1 MSSAPKTRPKLRLT
15 EYPAT
20 NNALIQRKANMQRRF
35 TLRQLEYLVAVGR
48 FGSISL
54 AAHHLSVSPPSIS
67 NAIAQLEAEFGLP
80 AFVRKHAQ
88 GMTLTQAGRALMAQA
103 VQVLEAA
110 RALSNLADQHNGTV
124 RGDLN
129 VGCLLTFAQ
138 IIVPRLR
145 RAFTTAFPEVTF
157 RQFQYHQAGLIE
169 ALRDATIDIAI
180 TYDLMIPAD
189 MEFTPLATLPPFAML
204 PAAHPLAT
212 RSSLSLAE
220 LAPSPMI
227 FLDLPISGAYFMS
240 LFDQAGVTPRIVER
254 SHDMAVVRSL
264 VGNDFGYSVANA
276 RPFAPTAPDGKE
288 LAFVPLTGGLKPVRM
303 GILSTAGGKS
313 SLTVKTFV
321 SLCEKMIDPTMQAQ
335 ISVQAKE

>member
-1 MSSAPKTRPKLRLT
+1 
-15 EYPAT
+15 
-20 NNALIQRKANMQRRF
+20 MQTRF

-48 FGSISL
+48 FGSVSL

-88 GMTLTQAGRALMAQA
+88 GMTLTQAGRELMAQA
-103 VQVLEAA
+103 VQVLDAA

-129 VGCLLTFAQ
+129 LGCLLTFAQ

-157 RQFQYHQAGLIE
+157 RQFQNHQAGLIE
-169 ALRDATIDIAI
+169 ALRDASIDIAI

-189 MEFTPLATLPPFAML
+189 MEFTPLASLPPFAIL
-204 PAAHPLAT
+204 PAAHPLAA
-212 RSSLSLAE
+212 RPSLSIAD
-220 LAPSPMI
+220 LAPYPMI
-227 FLDLPISGAYFMS
+227 LVDLPLSSAYFMS
-240 LFDQAGVTPRIVER
+240 LFTQAGLAPHIVER
-254 SHDMAVVRSL
+254 TQDMAVVHSL
-264 VGNDFGYSVANA
+264 VGNEFGYSIANT
-276 RPFAPTAPDGKE
+276 RPFAQTAPDGKG
-288 LAFVPLTGGLKPVRM
+288 LAFVPLTGGLKPMRM

-321 SLCEKMIDPTMQAQ
+321 SLCEHLIDSALLAQ
-335 ISVQAKE
+335 ITVQAKE